1 MVLWINY
8 DIMDEYWMGYCG
20 WFEYDIVEVILWM
33 NIEYEYDIVDVIL
46 NIILWMNIEYNIVY
60 ELWIWN
66 WYCGWLVNMNIILWM
81 TSEYEYDIED
91 D

>member
-20 WFEYDIVEVILWM
+20 WFEYDIAEVILWM

-46 NIILWMNIEYNIVY
+46 NIILCMNFEYDIVD
-60 ELWIWN
+60 
-66 WYCGWLVNMNIILWM
+66 VILWM
-81 TSEYEYDIED
+81 TSEYKYDIVD